1 MLIDIKNITGRKT
14 IMLDKTPTTI
24 GRGVH
29 NDLDIPKASI
39 SGSHATIEFTNG
51 NFFLEDQRSKNTTGL
66 NGKAVAP
73 YSPQKLKSGDEI
85 TFDIY
90 KFIFLLEHQ
99 VPTGDTEE
107 SI

>member
-1 MLIDIKNITGRKT
+1 
-14 IMLDKTPTTI
+14 MLDKTPTTI

-66 NGKAVAP
+66 NGKAVEP
-73 YSPQKLKSGDEI
+73 FSPQKLKSGDEI